1 MNQASE
7 KLYHAKE
14 FAKLTGVTVRA
25 LHHYDRLGLLK
36 PSGRTQAGYRLYGK
50 QDLIR
55 LQQIAT
61 LKFIGLPLKQIK
73 ETLDRRSVSL
83 SDTLRMQR
91 EALEEQ
97 RRHTTQ
103 ALEAIEK
110 AEACLKAGDEPE
122 FEMLRKIVEVIE
134 MQQRWEFTKQYYSP
148 EARAKIDERAK
159 NFTPEMQA
167 KVQQDWTDLI
177 REVEAAQSA
186 GEDPAGPHAQSLAAR
201 WQKLIEGFT
210 GGDPQIESGLRKLYA
225 DQKNWPSGVQKP
237 FSDEACAFIAKA
249 RQAAKK

>member
-1 MNQASE
+1 
-7 KLYHAKE
+7 
-14 FAKLTGVTVRA
+14 
-25 LHHYDRLGLLK
+25 LLK
-36 PSGRTQAGYRLYGK
+36 PSGRTEAGYRLYGK
-50 QDLIR
+50 ADLIR

-61 LKFIGLPLKQIK
+61 LKFIGLSLKQIK
-73 ETLDRRSVSL
+73 EILDRKSVSL

-97 RRHTTQ
+97 RRYTAQ
-103 ALEAIEK
+103 ALAAIEK

-167 KVQQDWTDLI
+167 KAQKDWAELI
-177 REVEAAQSA
+177 REVEAAQAA
-186 GEDPAGPHAQSLAAR
+186 GEDPASPHAQSLAAR

-225 DQKNWPSGVQKP
+225 DQKNWPAGVQKP
-237 FSDEACAFIAKA
+237 FSDEACAFIGKA

>member
-1 MNQASE
+1 LNEARE

-36 PSGRTQAGYRLYGK
+36 PSGRTEAGYRLYGK
-50 QDLIR
+50 ADLIR

-61 LKFIGLPLKQIK
+61 LKFIGLPLKRIK
-73 ETLDRRSVSL
+73 EILDRRSVSL

-97 RRHTTQ
+97 RRHTAQ
-103 ALEAIEK
+103 ALAAIEK

-134 MQQRWEFTKQYYSP
+134 MQQKWEFAKQYYSP
-148 EARAKIDERAK
+148 EARAKIDERAR

-167 KVQQDWTDLI
+167 KAQQDWADLI
-177 REVEAAQSA
+177 REVEAAVAA
-186 GEDPAGPHAQSLAAR
+186 GEDPASGHAQSLAAR
-201 WQKLIEGFT
+201 WQGLIAGFT
-210 GGDPQIESGLRKLYA
+210 GGDPQIESGLRKLYS
-225 DQKNWPSGVQKP
+225 DEKNWPAGMKKP
-237 FSDEACAFIAKA
+237 FSDEACAFIGQA
-249 RQAAKK
+249 RQAGK